1 MNRAGIEEEYFP
13 SELPVP
19 FLTEALRAK
28 SRYGSVPRLRAQDKL
43 ALKRLGIRN
52 CLDTKTLFLKKAKP
66 LERMHIEMHAQ
77 IDKVRKPQPVSLG
90 QTEQVAMRAFTISQV
105 GSEQERH

>member
-1 MNRAGIEEEYFP
+1 VNRARIEEEYFP

-19 FLTEALRAK
+19 FLAEALRAK

-52 CLDTKTLFLKKAKP
+52 RFGTKTLFRKKAKT
-66 LERMHIEMHAQ
+66 LERMHVEMHAQ
-77 IDKVRKPQPVSLG
+77 IDKGRKPQPVGLG
-90 QTEQVAMRAFTISQV
+90 Q
-105 GSEQERH
+105 SE